1 MIIAISI
8 ISVVLLFTILSL
20 FGYIGVLHKLRKDID
35 TLIKKD
41 EEKDAVIQYLYNM
54 NKALID
60 QYQSMQ
66 EPDDELMRVIMSTKM
81 GSA

>member
-8 ISVVLLFTILSL
+8 ISVVLLFTIFFL
-20 FGYIGVLHKLRKDID
+20 FGSIGALYKLRKDID

-54 NKALID
+54 NKALIN

-66 EPDDELMRVIMSTKM
+66 EPDDELMRVVMSTKM

>member
-20 FGYIGVLHKLRKDID
+20 FGYIGVLQNLRKDID